1 MAEFKLKEYM
11 PGPLGKQMIF
21 SQTSDLHFSGYI
33 SNNKKRIKVRSPLE
47 PVGKNGVFGL
57 LVEEG
62 RVSDED
68 LNTIFKSE

>member
-1 MAEFKLKEYM
+1 MTEFKLKEYM

-21 SQTSDLHFSGYI
+21 VESLAPYFSGYI
-33 SNNKKRIKVRSPLE
+33 SNGKNRIKVRSPFGQT
-47 PVGKNGVFGL
+47 GKNGMYDLF
-57 LVEEG
+57 VEEG